1 MELQSLLFDD
11 WNTLLR
17 TLIIG
22 ILGYVSLVLLLRIS
36 GRRTLSK
43 MNAFDL
49 VVTIALGSTLASVL
63 LNKDV
68 TAAQGALAFAL
79 LIGMQF
85 MVTWSSV
92 RVSWVRRVVT
102 GDSALLFYEGCFL
115 REALLRARVT
125 ESEVRA
131 AVRSNGLPTLDGVKA
146 VVLETDGRF
155 SVVTQGDSGRASS
168 LEGVKIPGDGQK

>member
-49 VVTIALGSTLASVL
+49 VVTIALGSTL
-63 LNKDV
+63 
-68 TAAQGALAFAL
+68 
-79 LIGMQF
+79 
-85 MVTWSSV
+85 
-92 RVSWVRRVVT
+92 
-102 GDSALLFYEGCFL
+102 
-115 REALLRARVT
+115 
-125 ESEVRA
+125 
-131 AVRSNGLPTLDGVKA
+131 DGVKA
-146 VVLETDGRF
+146 VVLETNGRF
-155 SVVTQGDSGRASS
+155 SVVTQGDSGRAES
-168 LEGVKIPGDGQK
+168 LEDVKIPGNWQK